1 MSNIKTDKKIA
12 FITGA
17 NRGIGFETAKQLGQ
31 LGIFPV
37 IGVRSETAGKE
48 AIAKLTQEGIEAD
61 FIIFDV
67 TKRDDLKT
75 AYNYFDKYGR
85 LDILINNAGKFLE
98 GEPGVEKNYTAA
110 NLPEQ
115 ILRDTMEAN
124 FFGVVATTQALLPLI
139 QKSKSGRIVNLASI
153 LGSLTLHADPA
164 SPIYSMKSF
173 AYDASKTIVN
183 AYTVQ
188 LAFALKDSA
197 VKVNSAHPGWVQTEM
212 GGSAAPMSIVDGAKT
227 SVLLATLPDNG
238 PTGGFFHMNESLPW

>member
-1 MSNIKTDKKIA
+1 MNKTTDKKIA

-31 LGIFPV
+31 LGVFPV
-37 IGVRSETAGKE
+37 IGVRTKE
-48 AIAKLTQEGIEAD
+48 AGVEAVAKLTKDGIESD

-75 AYNYFDKYGR
+75 AYSYFEKYGR

-98 GEPGVEKNYTAA
+98 GEPGGEKIYSAA

-139 QKSKSGRIVNLASI
+139 QKSKAGRIVNLASI
-153 LGSLTLHADPA
+153 LGSLTLHADPN
-164 SPIYSMKSF
+164 SPIYNAKSF
-173 AYDASKTIVN
+173 AYDASKTAVN

-188 LAFALKDSA
+188 LAFALKDSN

-212 GGSAAPMSIVDGAKT
+212 GGSAAPMNITDGAKT
-227 SVLLATLPDNG
+227 SVLLATLPDSG
-238 PTGGFFHMNESLPW
+238 PTGGFFHMNDTLPW